1 MNLGRPILAQVMD
14 FAPMH
19 EFRKCVRRYD
29 GHYKTIRFSCW
40 DQFLCLVFAQLTY
53 RESLRDIEI
62 CLRSMSSRLYHCGFR
77 SRISRSTL
85 ADANERRDWRIF
97 ADFGRLLID
106 QARALYR
113 DDHFSEELKETV
125 YALDSTTIDLCLK
138 LFPWAPYVKGRGAIK
153 LHTLLDLRGSIP
165 KSLWVTHGRVNDVRI
180 LDELTPEPGSY
191 YILDRG
197 YISFKRLYRLDQER
211 AYFIIRARKNQQ
223 FRRLTSRPVDQTTN
237 LRCDQ
242 TIALTGQHTP
252 FWYPAPLRRVA
263 VFDPEKKKILNLLT
277 NNFRLSA
284 PMVADLY
291 RCRWQVELFFRWIK
305 QHLRI
310 KSFFGRSEN
319 AVKTQIWVAVTVYV
333 LVAIIKKRLNIDI
346 SLYTILQVLSV
357 NPLSQT
363 PLYQLLT
370 ESEKQNVEMTDDKQL
385 ILLE

>member
-1 MNLGRPILAQVMD
+1 MLSGKTVLAQLM
-14 FAPMH
+14 
-19 EFRKCVRRYD
+19 EFVPKRSFHTCVRRYR
-29 GHYKTIRFSCW
+29 GHYKIKSFSCW

-53 RESLRDIEI
+53 RESLRDIEV
-62 CLRSMSSRLYHCGFR
+62 CLRSLSNRLYHCGFR
-77 SRISRSTL
+77 GRISRSTM

-97 ADFGRLLID
+97 ADFGQLLID

-138 LFPWAPYVKGRGAIK
+138 LFPWAPYVKGRGAVK

-165 KSLWVTHGRVNDVRI
+165 TSLWVTHGRVNDVRI
-180 LDELTPEPGSY
+180 LDKLTPEPGSY

-211 AYFIIRARKNQQ
+211 AYFIVRARKNQQ

-242 TIALTGQHTP
+242 TIALTGVHTP

-263 VFDPEKKKILNLLT
+263 VFDPEKKRILNLFT
-277 NNFRLSA
+277 NNFKLPA

-370 ESEKQNVEMTDDKQL
+370 ESAKQNVEMTDHKQL
-385 ILLE
+385 ILFE